1 MFYNYPIMK
10 WTDSIKRRS
19 KRHAH
24 HVIFGVS
31 ILSLALLATWWSVF
45 INRSINE
52 RRALHKQNLE
62 STLGLLSWHL
72 GRDKNNQPKPGI
84 FKSDNRFEIVPCSAD
99 TLQFS
104 RPLLPHWP
112 QLCLRVR
119 EPELKSIEEDFKQKK
134 VMVIGES
141 SLLVLIILLGSILLY
156 KFIQLERRSAR
167 EVEEFWGRVTHEIK
181 TPITGIKAF
190 LQSLKNQSLDP
201 AQLPQFVDMALNQVE
216 KQEQLAENI
225 LAGCGLR
232 YPKTDH
238 TPLMEDLNLNE
249 CIQAYFDNHMIL
261 LTDTKLS
268 FHFDRDSLMVRA
280 DCHILRLIL
289 DNIVENAL
297 KYCSPGLVLTVN
309 VYLQNKSKKA
319 VVTIRDNGPG
329 FKPEFSQRIFE
340 AYRYLDGELP
350 GTLHGHGSGMGL
362 YISRQLAEKMGGY
375 LEASSTGEGR
385 GAEFRLYLN
394 LSKAQKDETIQD

>member
-1 MFYNYPIMK
+1 MIYNYPIMK
-10 WTDSIKRRS
+10 WMDSIKRGL

-45 INRSINE
+45 INRSIEE
-52 RRALHKQNLE
+52 RRVLYKQNLE
-62 STLGLLSWHL
+62 STLVLLSWHL
-72 GRDKNNQPKPGI
+72 GRDKNNPPNPGI
-84 FKSDNRFEIVPCSAD
+84 FKADDRFEIIPCRTG

-112 QLCLRVR
+112 LLCLRVR

-141 SLLVLIILLGSILLY
+141 SLLVLIIFLGSILLY

-201 AQLPQFVDMALNQVE
+201 VQLPQFVDMALNQVE

-232 YPKTDH
+232 YPKNDH
-238 TPLMEDLNLNE
+238 TPHMEDLNINE
-249 CIQAYFDNHMIL
+249 CIQAYFDSHMIL
-261 LTDTKLS
+261 LTDAELS
-268 FHFDRDSLMVRA
+268 FHLNKASPMVRA
-280 DCHILRLIL
+280 DYHILRLIL

-297 KYCSPGLVLTVN
+297 KYCSPGLLLTVR
-309 VYLQNKSKKA
+309 VLLQQKNKKA
-319 VVTIRDNGPG
+319 IIAIQDNGPG

-340 AYRYLDGELP
+340 AYRCLAGELP
-350 GTLHGHGSGMGL
+350 GISHMHGSGMGL

-375 LEASSTGEGR
+375 LEASSSGEGQ
-385 GAEFRLYLN
+385 GAEFRLFLN
-394 LSKAQKDETIQD
+394 LAKEQKY